1 MDISTLSSF
10 NNFLFVLFLIGL
22 VCEMR
27 INAFVKIAG
36 ERCVIRGPHEL
47 RERVG
52 RGETAATLTND
63 SEFIV
68 ASPFRRSVR
77 QLISENQVLLPK
89 GGREGQ
95 RFIRF
100 LPAGQGDILLSTDEH
115 G

>member
-1 MDISTLSSF
+1 
-10 NNFLFVLFLIGL
+10 
-22 VCEMR
+22 MR
-27 INAFVKIAG
+27 IDAFVKIAG

-77 QLISENQVLLPK
+77 QLISENQVLLPLGRS
-89 GGREGQ
+89 GGSK
-95 RFIRF
+95 IC
-100 LPAGQGDILLSTDEH
+100 
-115 G
+115 

>member
-1 MDISTLSSF
+1 
-10 NNFLFVLFLIGL
+10 
-22 VCEMR
+22 MR
-27 INAFVKIAG
+27 IDAFVKIAG

-68 ASPFRRSVR
+68 ASPFRRSGR
-77 QLISENQVLLPK
+77 QLISEN
-89 GGREGQ
+89 RENAYAKRGQ

-100 LPAGQGDILLSTDEH
+100 LPQGKEI
-115 G
+115 